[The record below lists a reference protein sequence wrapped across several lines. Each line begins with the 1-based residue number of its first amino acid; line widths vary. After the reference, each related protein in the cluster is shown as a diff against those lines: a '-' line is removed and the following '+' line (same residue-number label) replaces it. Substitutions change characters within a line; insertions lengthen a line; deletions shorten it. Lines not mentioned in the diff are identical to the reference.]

1 MILKKAEISSS
12 QEIGGFTNMNEQ
24 QNNGLSVSFRIDDDI
39 IEHNN
44 RSFIAKNVVRE
55 RIPDNITYKKQNI
68 REFYSELFGEALAEY
83 NSRMKRRDRI
93 ISDYYEHIRKG
104 KQEKT
109 FEEII
114 VQFGDINDCSVG
126 SENGELAKQML
137 DEYMRGFEARNPNL
151 KVFNAVMHLDE
162 ATPHLHIDFV
172 PITHTGSRGLSTR
185 VSMSSALRE
194 MGFAPENKFL
204 TEWVAWSDSERA
216 VMEKILREYGLYRDD
231 KNVHREHWSVDEYKR
246 KKQAAQE
253 IRSMNDHINALK
265 KKSDDSYTSAEIAA
279 IKNQNDYMRSEIT
292 KRDEKIA
299 ALSRQVNAA
308 FVPYEIYSDDKL
320 QYVADGL
327 TRAKIPFIE
336 ESRMLYIPDYAVKT
350 ANVIAAHYQSASM
363 GTIRDII
370 ALDIDR
376 LVYSSTS
383 VENLLSKLKE
393 HGYETKHGKY
403 IAVKALFAERYVRL
417 KSLGDEYLPKMLE
430 RRISLNGTYARKVRE
445 RMSRSSEM
453 EKKICSVILD
463 TTVAVQQF
471 RIVPKKTKPQKIYTF
486 SNDESLN
493 LLVEQLATIAEFGI
507 VSRDGIYAKAEEL
520 KNSVDEKTK
529 ELKALSNEA
538 PTLKSEI
545 AQIRFYF
552 ENVQNRRRL
561 DSMGQ
566 VRLAAAKE
574 VVDKHGIRSESEI
587 AELEERLKLLPIYIR
602 TVQDK
607 LAEEQAWLK
616 RIDRLADVYECVI
629 EGNYIDNLVKEQKE
643 TELKNPEKNKYGG
656 IRLTV
661 LFIGFSKTQARRRLY
676 HLSNYENT

>member
-1 MILKKAEISSS
+1 MKMILKKAEISSS

-24 QNNGLSVSFRIDDDI
+24 HNNGLSVSFRIDNGI

-68 REFYSELFGEALAEY
+68 REFYSELFEEALAEY

-93 ISDYYEHIRKG
+93 IPDYYEHIRKG

-109 FEEII
+109 FEEIV
-114 VQFGDINDCSVG
+114 VQFGDINDCAVG

-185 VSMSSALRE
+185 VSMSGALRE

-216 VMEKILREYGLYRDD
+216 VMEKILREHGMYRDD

-265 KKSDDSYTSAEIAA
+265 KKSDDSYTSEEIAA
-279 IKNQNDYMRSEIT
+279 IKNQNDYMRGEII
-292 KRDEKIA
+292 KRDEQIA
-299 ALSRQVNAA
+299 ALSKQVNSP
-308 FVPYEIYSDDKL
+308 FVPYEIYSEEKM
-320 QYVADGL
+320 QYVVDGL

-336 ESRMLYIPDYAVKT
+336 ESRLLYIPEYAIKT
-350 ANVIAAHYQSASM
+350 ANVISSHYQPANG
-363 GTIRDII
+363 GTIREQI

-376 LVYSSTS
+376 LIYTSSS
-383 VENLLSKLKE
+383 VENLLNKLKE
-393 HGYETKHGKY
+393 RGYEIKQGKY
-403 IAVKALFAERYVRL
+403 LAVKAPFAERYVRL

-430 RRISLNGTYARKVRE
+430 KRISSNGTYVRKVRE
-445 RMSRSSEM
+445 RMSRSNEV
-453 EKKICSVILD
+453 EKKICAMVLETSVAI
-463 TTVAVQQF
+463 QQF
-471 RIVPKKTKPQKIYTF
+471 RIIPKKTKPQKTYTL
-486 SNDESLN
+486 SNDDNLN
-493 LLVEQLATIAEFGI
+493 LLVEQLSTIGEFGI
-507 VSRDGIYAKAEEL
+507 TSRDGIYEKAAEL
-520 KNSVDEKTK
+520 KKSIDDKTEEIK
-529 ELKALSNEA
+529 ILSEEA
-538 PTLKSEI
+538 PTLKNDI

-552 ENVQNRRRL
+552 QNVQNRRRL
-561 DSMGQ
+561 DAMGQ
-566 VRLAAAKE
+566 VKLAAAKE
-574 VVDKHGIRSESEI
+574 AAEKHGVRSEEDI
-587 AELEERLKLLPIYIR
+587 AALEERLQYLPSQISLMKSR
-602 TVQDK
+602 LSD
-607 LAEEQAWLK
+607 EQSRLK
-616 RIDRLADVYECVI
+616 RIDQLANVYEMVV
-629 EGNYIDNLVKEQKE
+629 EGNYIDNLVKANTE
-643 TELKNPEKNKYGG
+643 TEREAKEKN
-656 IRLTV
+656 V
-661 LFIGFSKTQARRRLY
+661 
-676 HLSNYENT
+676 NYTIK

>member
-1 MILKKAEISSS
+1 MILKKSEISSS
-12 QEIGGFTNMNEQ
+12 QKNGGFTNMNEQ
-24 QNNGLSVSFRIDDDI
+24 QNNGLSVSFRIDDGI

-93 ISDYYEHIRKG
+93 IADYYEHIRKG

-109 FEEII
+109 FEEIV

-137 DEYMRGFEARNPNL
+137 DQYMRGFETRNPNL

-185 VSMSSALRE
+185 VSMSGALRE

-216 VMEKILREYGLYRDD
+216 VMEKILREHGLYRDD

-265 KKSDDSYTSAEIAA
+265 KKSDDSYTSEEIAA

-299 ALSRQVNAA
+299 ALSRQVNTA

-336 ESRMLYIPDYAVKT
+336 ESHMLYIPDYAIKT
-350 ANVIAAHYQSASM
+350 ANVIATHYQSASM
-363 GTIRDII
+363 GTIRNRI
-370 ALDIDR
+370 ALDIDQ
-376 LVYSSTS
+376 LIYSSTS
-383 VENLLSKLKE
+383 VENLLSKLIE
-393 HGYETKHGKY
+393 HGYEIKHGKY
-403 IAVKALFAERYVRL
+403 IAVKAPFAERYVRL

-430 RRISLNGTYARKVRE
+430 QRISLNGTYARKVRE

-471 RIVPKKTKPQKIYTF
+471 RIIPKKTKPQKIYTF

-493 LLVEQLATIAEFGI
+493 LLVEQLSTIGEFGI

-520 KNSVDEKTK
+520 KNSVDEKTE

-587 AELEERLKLLPIYIR
+587 AELEERLKLLPTYIR
-602 TVQDK
+602 TVQNK
-607 LAEEQAWLK
+607 LAEEQARLK
-616 RIDRLADVYECVI
+616 RINRLADVYECVI
-629 EGNYIDNLVKEQKE
+629 EGNYIDKMIIKQKHW
-643 TELKNPEKNKYGG
+643 KNN
-656 IRLTV
+656 IIT
-661 LFIGFSKTQARRRLY
+661 
-676 HLSNYENT
+676 

>member
-1 MILKKAEISSS
+1 
-12 QEIGGFTNMNEQ
+12 MNEQ
-24 QNNGLSVSFRIDDDI
+24 QNNGLSVSFRIDDGI

-93 ISDYYEHIRKG
+93 IPDYYEHIRKG
-104 KQEKT
+104 KQGKT
-109 FEEII
+109 FEEIV
-114 VQFGDINDCSVG
+114 VQFGDINDCSVE

-151 KVFNAVMHLDE
+151 RVFNAVMHLDE

-185 VSMSSALRE
+185 VSMSGALRE

-216 VMEKILREYGLYRDD
+216 VMEKILREHGLYRDD

-265 KKSDDSYTSAEIAA
+265 KKSDDSYTSEEISA

-336 ESRMLYIPDYAVKT
+336 ESHMLYVPDYAVKT
-350 ANVIAAHYQSASM
+350 ANVIAAHYQSANM
-363 GTIRDII
+363 GTIRDRI
-370 ALDIDR
+370 AIDIDR
-376 LVYSSTS
+376 LIYSSTS
-383 VENLLSKLKE
+383 MENLLSKLKE
-393 HGYETKHGKY
+393 HGYEIKHGKY
-403 IAVKALFAERYVRL
+403 IAVKAPFAERYVRL

-430 RRISLNGTYARKVRE
+430 RRISLNGTYVRKVRE
-445 RMSRSSEM
+445 RMSHSSEM

-471 RIVPKKTKPQKIYTF
+471 RIIPKKTKPQKIYTF

-493 LLVEQLATIAEFGI
+493 LLVEQLSTIGEFGI
-507 VSRDGIYAKAEEL
+507 TSRDGIYAKAEEL
-520 KNSVDEKTK
+520 KNSVDEKTE

-574 VVDKHGIRSESEI
+574 VVDKHGIRSVSEI

-602 TVQDK
+602 TVQNK
-607 LAEEQAWLK
+607 LAEEQARLK
-616 RIDRLADVYECVI
+616 RVNRLADVYECVI
-629 EGNYIDNLVKEQKE
+629 EGNYIDKLVKEQKE
-643 TELKNPEKNKYGG
+643 AELKNPRKK
-656 IRLTV
+656 
-661 LFIGFSKTQARRRLY
+661 
-676 HLSNYENT
+676 

>member
-12 QEIGGFTNMNEQ
+12 QEIGGFTNMNENQ
-24 QNNGLSVSFRIDDDI
+24 HTGLSVSFRIDDGI

-93 ISDYYEHIRKG
+93 IADYYEHIRKG

-109 FEEII
+109 FEEIV

-137 DEYMRGFEARNPNL
+137 DQYMRGFETRNPNL

-185 VSMSSALRE
+185 VSMSGALRE

-216 VMEKILREYGLYRDD
+216 VMEKILREHGLYRDD

-265 KKSDDSYTSAEIAA
+265 KKSADSYTSDEIAA

-403 IAVKALFAERYVRL
+403 IAVKAPFAERYVRL

-493 LLVEQLATIAEFGI
+493 LLVEQLSTIGEFGI
-507 VSRDGIYAKAEEL
+507 TSRDEIYAKAEGL
-520 KNSVDEKTK
+520 KNRVDEKTE

-566 VRLAAAKE
+566 VKLAAAKE
-574 VVDKHGIRSESEI
+574 VVDKHSIRSENDVT
-587 AELEERLKLLPIYIR
+587 ELEERLKLLPTYIR
-602 TVQDK
+602 TVQNK
-607 LAEEQAWLK
+607 LIEEQARLK
-616 RIDRLADVYECVI
+616 RVNRLANVYESVI
-629 EGNYIDNLVKEQKE
+629 EG
-643 TELKNPEKNKYGG
+643 ELY
-656 IRLTV
+656 
-661 LFIGFSKTQARRRLY
+661 
-676 HLSNYENT
+676 

>member
-1 MILKKAEISSS
+1 MAE
-12 QEIGGFTNMNEQ
+12 QTR
-24 QNNGLSVSFRIDDDI
+24 NGLSVSFRLDDGI
-39 IEHNN
+39 VEHNN
-44 RSFIAKNVVRE
+44 REFIAKNVVRE
-55 RIPDNITYKKQNI
+55 RIPDNITYKRENI
-68 REFYSELFGEALAEY
+68 REFYNQLFGQALAEY
-83 NSRMKRRDRI
+83 NARKAHPYQRI
-93 ISDYYEHIRKG
+93 PDYYEHIRKG

-109 FEEII
+109 YEEIV
-114 VQFGDINDCSVG
+114 VQFGDMQDCG
-126 SENGELAKQML
+126 LNSENWETAKAML
-137 DEYMRGFEARNPNL
+137 DEYMREFERRNPYL

-162 ATPHLHIDFV
+162 ATPHLHINFV
-172 PITHTGSRGLSTR
+172 PIVHSPNRGLSVR
-185 VSMSSALRE
+185 VSMKGALRE
-194 MGFAPENKFL
+194 QGFSSANRMEN
-204 TEWVAWSDSERA
+204 EWVAWQEA
-216 VMEKILREYGLYRDD
+216 EREYMEEILHKYGLHRDD

-265 KKSDDSYTSAEIAA
+265 KKSDDSYTSEEIAA

-336 ESRMLYIPDYAVKT
+336 ESRMLYVPDYAVKT
-350 ANVIAAHYQSASM
+350 ANVIAAHYQSANI
-363 GTIRDII
+363 GTIRDRIV
-370 ALDIDR
+370 LDIDR
-376 LVYSSTS
+376 LIYSSTS

-393 HGYETKHGKY
+393 HGYEIKHGKY
-403 IAVKALFAERYVRL
+403 IAVKAPFAERYVRL

-463 TTVAVQQF
+463 TTVAIQQF
-471 RIVPKKTKPQKIYTF
+471 RIIPKKTKPQKIYTF

-493 LLVEQLATIAEFGI
+493 LLVEQLSTIGEFGI
-507 VSRDGIYAKAEEL
+507 TSGSGIYAKAEKL
-520 KNSVDEKTK
+520 KNSIDEKSE
-529 ELKALSNEA
+529 ELKILSDEV

-545 AQIRFYF
+545 AQIRFFF

-566 VRLAAAKE
+566 VKLAAAKE
-574 VVDKHGIRSESEI
+574 AVDKHGIRSENDVT
-587 AELEERLKLLPIYIR
+587 ELEERLKLLPSYIR
-602 TVQDK
+602 TVQNK
-607 LAEEQAWLK
+607 LAEEQAGLK
-616 RIDRLADVYECVI
+616 RINRLADVYESVI
-629 EGNYIDNLVKEQKE
+629 EGNYIDNLIREKKEQEHRK
-643 TELKNPEKNKYGG
+643 K
-656 IRLTV
+656 
-661 LFIGFSKTQARRRLY
+661 S
-676 HLSNYENT
+676 

>member
-12 QEIGGFTNMNEQ
+12 QEIGGFTNMNENQ
-24 QNNGLSVSFRIDDDI
+24 HTGLSVSFRIDDGI

-93 ISDYYEHIRKG
+93 IADYYEHIRKG

-109 FEEII
+109 FEEIV

-137 DEYMRGFEARNPNL
+137 DQYMRGFETRNPNL

-185 VSMSSALRE
+185 VSMSGALRE

-216 VMEKILREYGLYRDD
+216 VMEKILREHGLYRDD

-253 IRSMNDHINALK
+253 IRPMNDHINALK
-265 KKSDDSYTSAEIAA
+265 KKSADSYTSEEIAA

-363 GTIRDII
+363 GTIRDRIV
-370 ALDIDR
+370 LDIDR
-376 LVYSSTS
+376 LIYSSTS
-383 VENLLSKLKE
+383 VENLLNKLKE
-393 HGYETKHGKY
+393 RGYEIKHGKY
-403 IAVKALFAERYVRL
+403 IAVKAPFAERFVRL

-471 RIVPKKTKPQKIYTF
+471 RIIPKKTKPQKIYTF

-493 LLVEQLATIAEFGI
+493 LLVEQLSTIGEFGI
-507 VSRDGIYAKAEEL
+507 TSRDGIYAKAEEL
-520 KNSVDEKTK
+520 KNSVDEKTE

-574 VVDKHGIRSESEI
+574 VVDKHGIRSVSEI
-587 AELEERLKLLPIYIR
+587 AELEERLKLLPTYIR
-602 TVQDK
+602 TVQNK
-607 LAEEQAWLK
+607 LIEEQARLK
-616 RIDRLADVYECVI
+616 RVNRLANVYESVI
-629 EGNYIDNLVKEQKE
+629 EG
-643 TELKNPEKNKYGG
+643 ELY
-656 IRLTV
+656 
-661 LFIGFSKTQARRRLY
+661 
-676 HLSNYENT
+676 

>member
-1 MILKKAEISSS
+1 MILKKAGISSS

-55 RIPDNITYKKQNI
+55 RIPDNTTYKKQNI

-93 ISDYYEHIRKG
+93 IPDYYEHIRKG

-109 FEEII
+109 FEEIV

-137 DEYMRGFEARNPNL
+137 DEYMRGFEVRNPNL

-185 VSMSSALRE
+185 VSMSGALRE

-265 KKSDDSYTSAEIAA
+265 KKSDDFYTSEEIAA

-336 ESRMLYIPDYAVKT
+336 EKRMLYVPDYAVKT
-350 ANVIAAHYQSASM
+350 VNVIAAHYQSANM
-363 GTIRDII
+363 GTIRDRIT
-370 ALDIDR
+370 LDIDR
-376 LVYSSTS
+376 LIYSSTS
-383 VENLLSKLKE
+383 VENLLSKLIE
-393 HGYETKHGKY
+393 HGYEIKHGKY
-403 IAVKALFAERYVRL
+403 IAVKAPFAERYVRL
-417 KSLGDEYLPKMLE
+417 NSLGDEYLPKMLE
-430 RRISLNGTYARKVRE
+430 RRISLNGTYVRKVRE

-463 TTVAVQQF
+463 TTVAIQQF
-471 RIVPKKTKPQKIYTF
+471 RIIPKKTKPQKIYTF

-493 LLVEQLATIAEFGI
+493 LLVEQLSTIGEFGI
-507 VSRDGIYAKAEEL
+507 TSSSGIYAKAEEL
-520 KNSVDEKTK
+520 KNSVDEKTE

-545 AQIRFYF
+545 AQIQFYF
-552 ENVQNRRRL
+552 ENVQNSRRL

-566 VRLAAAKE
+566 IKLAVAKE

-587 AELEERLKLLPIYIR
+587 AELEERLKLLPTYIR
-602 TVQDK
+602 TAQNK
-607 LAEEQAWLK
+607 LSEEQARLK
-616 RIDRLADVYECVI
+616 RVNRLADVYESVI
-629 EGNYIDNLVKEQKE
+629 EGNYIDNLIRENIERQF
-643 TELKNPEKNKYGG
+643 NNK
-656 IRLTV
+656 LC
-661 LFIGFSKTQARRRLY
+661 KC
-676 HLSNYENT
+676 N

>member
-1 MILKKAEISSS
+1 
-12 QEIGGFTNMNEQ
+12 MNEQ
-24 QNNGLSVSFRIDDDI
+24 QNNGLSVSFRIDDGI

-55 RIPDNITYKKQNI
+55 RIPDNITYQKKNI

-93 ISDYYEHIRKG
+93 IPDYYEHIRKG

-137 DEYMRGFEARNPNL
+137 DQYMRGFEARNPNL

-185 VSMSSALRE
+185 VSMSGALRE

-265 KKSDDSYTSAEIAA
+265 KKSDDSYTSEEIAA
-279 IKNQNDYMRSEIT
+279 IKNQNDYMRGEII
-292 KRDEKIA
+292 KRDEQIA
-299 ALSRQVNAA
+299 ALSKQVNSP
-308 FVPYEIYSDDKL
+308 FVPYEIYSEEKM
-320 QYVADGL
+320 QYVVDGL

-336 ESRMLYIPDYAVKT
+336 ESRLLYIPEYAIKT
-350 ANVIAAHYQSASM
+350 ANVISSHYQPANG
-363 GTIRDII
+363 GTIREQI

-376 LVYSSTS
+376 LIYTSSS
-383 VENLLSKLKE
+383 VENLLNKLKE
-393 HGYETKHGKY
+393 RGYEIKQGKY
-403 IAVKALFAERYVRL
+403 LAVKAPFAERYVRL

-430 RRISLNGTYARKVRE
+430 KRISSNGTYVRKVRE
-445 RMSRSSEM
+445 RMSRSNEV
-453 EKKICSVILD
+453 EKKICAMVLETSVAI
-463 TTVAVQQF
+463 QQF
-471 RIVPKKTKPQKIYTF
+471 RIIPKKTKPQKTYTL
-486 SNDESLN
+486 SNDDNLN
-493 LLVEQLATIAEFGI
+493 LLVEQLSTIGEFGI
-507 VSRDGIYAKAEEL
+507 TSRDGIYEKAAEL
-520 KNSVDEKTK
+520 KKSIDDKTEEIK
-529 ELKALSNEA
+529 ILSEEA
-538 PTLKSEI
+538 PTLKNDI

-552 ENVQNRRRL
+552 QNVQNRRRL
-561 DSMGQ
+561 DAMGQ
-566 VRLAAAKE
+566 VKLAAAKE
-574 VVDKHGIRSESEI
+574 AAEKHGVRSEEDI
-587 AELEERLKLLPIYIR
+587 AALEERLQYLPSQISLMKSR
-602 TVQDK
+602 LSD
-607 LAEEQAWLK
+607 EQSRLK
-616 RIDRLADVYECVI
+616 RIDQLANVYEMVV
-629 EGNYIDNLVKEQKE
+629 EGNYIDNLVKANTE
-643 TELKNPEKNKYGG
+643 TEREAKEKN
-656 IRLTV
+656 V
-661 LFIGFSKTQARRRLY
+661 
-676 HLSNYENT
+676 NYTIK

>member
-1 MILKKAEISSS
+1 MILKKSEISSS
-12 QEIGGFTNMNEQ
+12 QKNGGFTNMNEQ
-24 QNNGLSVSFRIDDDI
+24 QNNGLSVSFRIDDGI

-93 ISDYYEHIRKG
+93 IADYYEHIRKG

-109 FEEII
+109 FEEIV

-137 DEYMRGFEARNPNL
+137 DEYMRGFETRNPNL

-185 VSMSSALRE
+185 VSMSGALRE

-216 VMEKILREYGLYRDD
+216 VMEKILREHGLYRDD

-253 IRSMNDHINALK
+253 IRPMNDHINALK
-265 KKSDDSYTSAEIAA
+265 KKSADSYTSEEIAA

-363 GTIRDII
+363 GTIRDRIV
-370 ALDIDR
+370 LDIDR
-376 LVYSSTS
+376 LIYSSTS
-383 VENLLSKLKE
+383 VENLLNKLKE
-393 HGYETKHGKY
+393 RGYEIKHGKY
-403 IAVKALFAERYVRL
+403 IAVKAPFAERFVRL

-471 RIVPKKTKPQKIYTF
+471 RIIPKKTKPQKIYTF

-493 LLVEQLATIAEFGI
+493 LLVEQLSTIGEFGI
-507 VSRDGIYAKAEEL
+507 TSRDGIYAKAEEL
-520 KNSVDEKTK
+520 KNSVDEKTE

-607 LAEEQAWLK
+607 LAEEQARLK
-616 RIDRLADVYECVI
+616 RVNRLADVYECVI

-643 TELKNPEKNKYGG
+643 TELKNPRKK
-656 IRLTV
+656 
-661 LFIGFSKTQARRRLY
+661 
-676 HLSNYENT
+676 

>member
-1 MILKKAEISSS
+1 MMMILKKAEISSS

-24 QNNGLSVSFRIDDDI
+24 QNNGLSVSFRIDDGI

-93 ISDYYEHIRKG
+93 IPDYYEHIRKG

-109 FEEII
+109 FEEIV
-114 VQFGDINDCSVG
+114 VQFGDINDCAVG

-137 DEYMRGFEARNPNL
+137 DQYMRGFEARNPNL

-172 PITHTGSRGLSTR
+172 PITHTGSRGLSIR
-185 VSMSSALRE
+185 VSMSGALRE
-194 MGFAPENKFL
+194 MGFVPENKFL

-216 VMEKILREYGLYRDD
+216 VMEEILCEHGLYRDD

-265 KKSDDSYTSAEIAA
+265 KKSDDSYTSEEIAA

-327 TRAKIPFIE
+327 TRAKIPFID
-336 ESRMLYIPDYAVKT
+336 ESRMLYVPDYAVKT
-350 ANVIAAHYQSASM
+350 ANVIAAHYQSANM
-363 GTIRDII
+363 GTIRDRIT
-370 ALDIDR
+370 LDIDR
-376 LVYSSTS
+376 LIYSSTS
-383 VENLLSKLKE
+383 VENLLNRLKE
-393 HGYETKHGKY
+393 HGYEIKHGKY
-403 IAVKALFAERYVRL
+403 IAVKAPFAERYVRL
-417 KSLGDEYLPKMLE
+417 NSLGDEYLPKMLE
-430 RRISLNGTYARKVRE
+430 RRISLNGTYVRKVRE
-445 RMSRSSEM
+445 RMSRSSEV

-463 TTVAVQQF
+463 TTVAIQQF
-471 RIVPKKTKPQKIYTF
+471 RIIPKKTKPQKIYTF

-493 LLVEQLATIAEFGI
+493 LLVEQLSTIGEFGI
-507 VSRDGIYAKAEEL
+507 TSRDEIYAKAEEL
-520 KNSVDEKTK
+520 KNSVDEKTE

-574 VVDKHGIRSESEI
+574 VVDKHGIRSVSEI
-587 AELEERLKLLPIYIR
+587 GELEERLKLLPTYIR

-607 LAEEQAWLK
+607 LAEEQARLK
-616 RIDRLADVYECVI
+616 RVNRLADVYECVI
-629 EGNYIDNLVKEQKE
+629 EGNYIDSLVKEQKE
-643 TELKNPEKNKYGG
+643 TELKNLRKK
-656 IRLTV
+656 
-661 LFIGFSKTQARRRLY
+661 
-676 HLSNYENT
+676 

>member
-1 MILKKAEISSS
+1 MAE
-12 QEIGGFTNMNEQ
+12 QTR
-24 QNNGLSVSFRIDDDI
+24 NGLSVSFRLDDGI
-39 IEHNN
+39 VEHNN
-44 RSFIAKNVVRE
+44 REFIAKNVVRE
-55 RIPDNITYKKQNI
+55 RIPDNITYKRENI
-68 REFYSELFGEALAEY
+68 REFYNQLFGQALAEY
-83 NSRMKRRDRI
+83 NARKAHPYQRI
-93 ISDYYEHIRKG
+93 PDYYEHIRKG

-109 FEEII
+109 YEEIV
-114 VQFGDINDCSVG
+114 VQFGDMQDCG
-126 SENGELAKQML
+126 LNSENWETAKAML
-137 DEYMRGFEARNPNL
+137 DEYMREFERRNPYL

-162 ATPHLHIDFV
+162 ATPHLHINFV
-172 PITHTGSRGLSTR
+172 PIVHSPNRGLSVR
-185 VSMSSALRE
+185 VSMKGALRE
-194 MGFAPENKFL
+194 QGFSSANRMEN
-204 TEWVAWSDSERA
+204 EWVAWQEA
-216 VMEKILREYGLYRDD
+216 EREYMEEILHKYGLHRDD

-265 KKSDDSYTSAEIAA
+265 KKSDDSYTSEEIAA

-292 KRDEKIA
+292 KRDEKIT

-336 ESRMLYIPDYAVKT
+336 ESRMLYVPDYAVKT
-350 ANVIAAHYQSASM
+350 ANVIAAHYQSANM
-363 GTIRDII
+363 GTIRDRI
-370 ALDIDR
+370 AIDIDR
-376 LVYSSTS
+376 LIYSSTS

-393 HGYETKHGKY
+393 HGYEIKHGKY
-403 IAVKALFAERYVRL
+403 IAVKAPFAERYVRL

-430 RRISLNGTYARKVRE
+430 RRISLNGTYVRKVRE
-445 RMSRSSEM
+445 RMSHSSEM

-471 RIVPKKTKPQKIYTF
+471 RIIPKKTKPQKIYTF

-493 LLVEQLATIAEFGI
+493 LLVEQLSTIGEFGI
-507 VSRDGIYAKAEEL
+507 TSRDGIYAKAEEL
-520 KNSVDEKTK
+520 KNSVDEKTE

-574 VVDKHGIRSESEI
+574 AVDKHGIRSENDVT
-587 AELEERLKLLPIYIR
+587 ELEERLKLLPSYIR
-602 TVQDK
+602 TVQNK
-607 LAEEQAWLK
+607 LAEEQAGLK
-616 RIDRLADVYECVI
+616 RINRLADVYESVI
-629 EGNYIDNLVKEQKE
+629 EGNYIDNLIREKKEQEHRK
-643 TELKNPEKNKYGG
+643 K
-656 IRLTV
+656 
-661 LFIGFSKTQARRRLY
+661 S
-676 HLSNYENT
+676 

>member
-1 MILKKAEISSS
+1 MKMILKKAEISSS

-24 QNNGLSVSFRIDDDI
+24 QNNGLSVSFRIDDGI

-55 RIPDNITYKKQNI
+55 RIPDNITYQKKNI

-93 ISDYYEHIRKG
+93 IPDYYEHIRKG

-137 DEYMRGFEARNPNL
+137 DQYMRGFEARNPNL

-185 VSMSSALRE
+185 VSMSGALRE

-265 KKSDDSYTSAEIAA
+265 KKSDDSYTSEEIAA
-279 IKNQNDYMRSEIT
+279 IKNQNDYMRGEII
-292 KRDEKIA
+292 KRDEQIA
-299 ALSRQVNAA
+299 ALSKQVNSP
-308 FVPYEIYSDDKL
+308 FVPYEIYSEEKM
-320 QYVADGL
+320 QYVVDGL

-336 ESRMLYIPDYAVKT
+336 ESRLLYIPEYAIKT
-350 ANVIAAHYQSASM
+350 ANVISSHYQPANG
-363 GTIRDII
+363 GTIREQI

-376 LVYSSTS
+376 LIYTSSS
-383 VENLLSKLKE
+383 VENLLNKLKE
-393 HGYETKHGKY
+393 RGYEIKQGKY
-403 IAVKALFAERYVRL
+403 LAVKAPFAERYVRL

-430 RRISLNGTYARKVRE
+430 KRISSNGTYVRKVRE
-445 RMSRSSEM
+445 RMSRSNEV
-453 EKKICSVILD
+453 EKKICAMVLETSVAI
-463 TTVAVQQF
+463 QQF
-471 RIVPKKTKPQKIYTF
+471 RIIPKKTKPQKTYTL
-486 SNDESLN
+486 SNDDNLN
-493 LLVEQLATIAEFGI
+493 LLVEQLSTIGEFGI
-507 VSRDGIYAKAEEL
+507 TSRDGIYEKAAEL
-520 KNSVDEKTK
+520 KKSIDDKTEEIK
-529 ELKALSNEA
+529 ILSEEA
-538 PTLKSEI
+538 PTLKNDI

-552 ENVQNRRRL
+552 QNVQNRRRL
-561 DSMGQ
+561 DAMGQ
-566 VRLAAAKE
+566 VKLAAAKE
-574 VVDKHGIRSESEI
+574 AAEKHGVRSEEDI
-587 AELEERLKLLPIYIR
+587 AALEERLQYLPSQISLMKSR
-602 TVQDK
+602 LSD
-607 LAEEQAWLK
+607 EQSRLK
-616 RIDRLADVYECVI
+616 RIDQLANVYEMVV
-629 EGNYIDNLVKEQKE
+629 EGNYIDNLVKANTE
-643 TELKNPEKNKYGG
+643 TEREAKEKN
-656 IRLTV
+656 V
-661 LFIGFSKTQARRRLY
+661 
-676 HLSNYENT
+676 NYTIK

>member
-1 MILKKAEISSS
+1 
-12 QEIGGFTNMNEQ
+12 MNENQ
-24 QNNGLSVSFRIDDDI
+24 HTGLSVSFRIDDGI

-93 ISDYYEHIRKG
+93 IPDYYEHIRKG

-109 FEEII
+109 FEEIV

-126 SENGELAKQML
+126 SKQML
-137 DEYMRGFEARNPNL
+137 DQYMRGFETRNPNL

-185 VSMSSALRE
+185 VSMSGALRE

-216 VMEKILREYGLYRDD
+216 VMEKILREHGLY
-231 KNVHREHWSVDEYKR
+231 
-246 KKQAAQE
+246 
-253 IRSMNDHINALK
+253 
-265 KKSDDSYTSAEIAA
+265 
-279 IKNQNDYMRSEIT
+279 
-292 KRDEKIA
+292 
-299 ALSRQVNAA
+299 
-308 FVPYEIYSDDKL
+308 
-320 QYVADGL
+320 
-327 TRAKIPFIE
+327 
-336 ESRMLYIPDYAVKT
+336 
-350 ANVIAAHYQSASM
+350 
-363 GTIRDII
+363 RDII

-393 HGYETKHGKY
+393 HGYEIKHGKY
-403 IAVKALFAERYVRL
+403 IAVKAPFAERYVRL

-463 TTVAVQQF
+463 TTVAIQQF
-471 RIVPKKTKPQKIYTF
+471 RIIPKKTKPQKIYTF

-493 LLVEQLATIAEFGI
+493 MLVELLSTIGEFGI
-507 VSRDGIYAKAEEL
+507 TSGSGIYAKAEKL
-520 KNSVDEKTK
+520 KNSIDEKSE
-529 ELKALSNEA
+529 ELKILSDEV

-545 AQIRFYF
+545 AQIRFFF

-566 VRLAAAKE
+566 VKLAAAKE
-574 VVDKHGIRSESEI
+574 AVDKHGIRSENDVT
-587 AELEERLKLLPIYIR
+587 ELEERLKLLPSYIR
-602 TVQDK
+602 TVQNK
-607 LAEEQAWLK
+607 LAEKQAGLK
-616 RIDRLADVYECVI
+616 RINRLADVYESVI
-629 EGNYIDNLVKEQKE
+629 EGNYIDNLIREKKEQEHRK
-643 TELKNPEKNKYGG
+643 K
-656 IRLTV
+656 
-661 LFIGFSKTQARRRLY
+661 S
-676 HLSNYENT
+676 

>member
-1 MILKKAEISSS
+1 MILKKSEISSS
-12 QEIGGFTNMNEQ
+12 QKNGGFTNMNEQ
-24 QNNGLSVSFRIDDDI
+24 QNNGLSVSFRIDDGI

-93 ISDYYEHIRKG
+93 IPDYYEHIRKG

-109 FEEII
+109 FEEIV
-114 VQFGDINDCSVG
+114 VQFGDINDCAVG

-137 DEYMRGFEARNPNL
+137 DEYMRGFETRNPNL

-185 VSMSSALRE
+185 VSMSGALRE

-216 VMEKILREYGLYRDD
+216 VMEKILREHGLYRDD

-292 KRDEKIA
+292 KRDEKLA

-336 ESRMLYIPDYAVKT
+336 ESHMLYIPDYAVKT
-350 ANVIAAHYQSASM
+350 ANVIAARYQSANM
-363 GTIRDII
+363 GTIRDRIV
-370 ALDIDR
+370 LDIDR

-383 VENLLSKLKE
+383 VENLLNRLNE
-393 HGYETKHGKY
+393 HGYEIKHGKY
-403 IAVKALFAERYVRL
+403 IAVKAPFAERYVRL
-417 KSLGDEYLPKMLE
+417 NSLGDGYLPKMLE
-430 RRISLNGTYARKVRE
+430 RRISLNGTYVRKVRE

-471 RIVPKKTKPQKIYTF
+471 RIIPKKTKPQKIYTF

-493 LLVEQLATIAEFGI
+493 LLVEQLSTIGEFGI
-507 VSRDGIYAKAEEL
+507 TSRDGIYAKAEEL
-520 KNSVDEKTK
+520 KNSVDEKTE

-538 PTLKSEI
+538 PTLKFEI
-545 AQIRFYF
+545 AQIKFYF

-574 VVDKHGIRSESEI
+574 VVDKHGIRSVSEI
-587 AELEERLKLLPIYIR
+587 AELEERLKLLPTYIR
-602 TVQDK
+602 TVQNK
-607 LAEEQAWLK
+607 LIEEQARLK
-616 RIDRLADVYECVI
+616 RVNRLANVYESVI
-629 EGNYIDNLVKEQKE
+629 EG
-643 TELKNPEKNKYGG
+643 ELY
-656 IRLTV
+656 
-661 LFIGFSKTQARRRLY
+661 
-676 HLSNYENT
+676 

>member
-1 MILKKAEISSS
+1 M
-12 QEIGGFTNMNEQ
+12 
-24 QNNGLSVSFRIDDDI
+24 
-39 IEHNN
+39 
-44 RSFIAKNVVRE
+44 
-55 RIPDNITYKKQNI
+55 
-68 REFYSELFGEALAEY
+68 
-83 NSRMKRRDRI
+83 
-93 ISDYYEHIRKG
+93 
-104 KQEKT
+104 
-109 FEEII
+109 
-114 VQFGDINDCSVG
+114 QFGDMQDCG
-126 SENGELAKQML
+126 LNSENWETAKAML
-137 DEYMRGFEARNPNL
+137 DEYMREFERRNPYL

-162 ATPHLHIDFV
+162 ATPHLHINFV
-172 PITHTGSRGLSTR
+172 PIVHSPNRGLSVR
-185 VSMSSALRE
+185 VSMKGALRE
-194 MGFAPENKFL
+194 QGFSSANRMEN
-204 TEWVAWSDSERA
+204 EWVAWQEA
-216 VMEKILREYGLYRDD
+216 EREYMEEILHKYGLHRDD

-265 KKSDDSYTSAEIAA
+265 KKSDDFYTSEEIAA

-299 ALSRQVNAA
+299 ALGRQVNAA

-336 ESRMLYIPDYAVKT
+336 ENRMLYIPDYAVKT
-350 ANVIAAHYQSASM
+350 ANVIASHYQSANV
-363 GTIRDII
+363 GTIRDRI

-376 LVYSSTS
+376 LIYSSTS
-383 VENLLSKLKE
+383 VENLLNKLKE
-393 HGYETKHGKY
+393 RGYEIKHGKY
-403 IAVKALFAERYVRL
+403 IAVKAPFAERYVRL

-463 TTVAVQQF
+463 TTVAIQQF
-471 RIVPKKTKPQKIYTF
+471 RIIPKKTKPQKIYTF

-493 LLVEQLATIAEFGI
+493 LLVEQLSTIGEFGI
-507 VSRDGIYAKAEEL
+507 TSSSGIYAKAEEL
-520 KNSVDEKTK
+520 KNSVDEKTE

-566 VRLAAAKE
+566 IKLAVAKE

-587 AELEERLKLLPIYIR
+587 AELEERLKLLPTYIR
-602 TVQDK
+602 TAHNK
-607 LAEEQAWLK
+607 FIEEQARLK
-616 RIDRLADVYECVI
+616 RIDRLADVYESVI
-629 EGNYIDNLVKEQKE
+629 EGNYIDNLIREQKE
-643 TELKNPEKNKYGG
+643 QECRQDEK
-656 IRLTV
+656 LTRKK
-661 LFIGFSKTQARRRLY
+661 S
-676 HLSNYENT
+676 

>member
-1 MILKKAEISSS
+1 MILKKAGISSS
-12 QEIGGFTNMNEQ
+12 QEIGGFTNMNENQ
-24 QNNGLSVSFRIDDDI
+24 HTGLSVSFRIDDGI

-68 REFYSELFGEALAEY
+68 RDFYSELFGEALAEY

-93 ISDYYEHIRKG
+93 IPDYYEHIRKG

-109 FEEII
+109 FEEIV
-114 VQFGDINDCSVG
+114 VQFGDINDCAVG

-137 DEYMRGFEARNPNL
+137 DEYMRGFETRNPNL

-185 VSMSSALRE
+185 VSMSGALRE

-265 KKSDDSYTSAEIAA
+265 KKSDDFYTSEEIAA

-336 ESRMLYIPDYAVKT
+336 EKRMLYVPDYAVKT
-350 ANVIAAHYQSASM
+350 VNVIAAHYQSANM
-363 GTIRDII
+363 GTIRDRIT
-370 ALDIDR
+370 LDIDR
-376 LVYSSTS
+376 LIYSSTS
-383 VENLLSKLKE
+383 VENLLSKLIE
-393 HGYETKHGKY
+393 HGYEIKHGKY
-403 IAVKALFAERYVRL
+403 IAVKAPFAERYVRL
-417 KSLGDEYLPKMLE
+417 NSLGDEYLPKMLE
-430 RRISLNGTYARKVRE
+430 RRISLNGTYVRKVRE

-463 TTVAVQQF
+463 TTVAIQQF
-471 RIVPKKTKPQKIYTF
+471 RIIPKKTKPQKIYTF

-493 LLVEQLATIAEFGI
+493 LLVEQLSTIGEFGI
-507 VSRDGIYAKAEEL
+507 TSSSGIYAKAEEL
-520 KNSVDEKTK
+520 KNSVDEKTE

-545 AQIRFYF
+545 AQIQFYF
-552 ENVQNRRRL
+552 ENVQNSRRL

-566 VRLAAAKE
+566 IKLAVAKE

-587 AELEERLKLLPIYIR
+587 AELEERLKLLPTYIR
-602 TVQDK
+602 TAQNK
-607 LAEEQAWLK
+607 LSEEQARLK
-616 RIDRLADVYECVI
+616 RVNRLADVYESVI
-629 EGNYIDNLVKEQKE
+629 EGNYIDNLIRENIERQF
-643 TELKNPEKNKYGG
+643 NNK
-656 IRLTV
+656 LC
-661 LFIGFSKTQARRRLY
+661 KC
-676 HLSNYENT
+676 N

>member
-1 MILKKAEISSS
+1 
-12 QEIGGFTNMNEQ
+12 MNENQ
-24 QNNGLSVSFRIDDDI
+24 HTGLSVSFRIDDGI

-55 RIPDNITYKKQNI
+55 RIPDNTTYKKQNI

-93 ISDYYEHIRKG
+93 IPDYYEHIRKG

-109 FEEII
+109 FEEIV

-137 DEYMRGFEARNPNL
+137 DEYMRGFEVRNPNL

-185 VSMSSALRE
+185 VSMSGALRE

-216 VMEKILREYGLYRDD
+216 VMEKILREHGLYRDD

-265 KKSDDSYTSAEIAA
+265 KKSADSYTSDEIAA

-403 IAVKALFAERYVRL
+403 IAVKAPFAERYVRL

-463 TTVAVQQF
+463 TTVAIQQF
-471 RIVPKKTKPQKIYTF
+471 RIIPKKTKPQKIYTF

-545 AQIRFYF
+545 AQIQFYF
-552 ENVQNRRRL
+552 ENVQNSRRL

-566 VRLAAAKE
+566 IKLAVAKE

-587 AELEERLKLLPIYIR
+587 AELEERLKLLPTYIR
-602 TVQDK
+602 TVQNK
-607 LAEEQAWLK
+607 LAEEQARLK
-616 RIDRLADVYECVI
+616 RVNRLADVYECVI
-629 EGNYIDNLVKEQKE
+629 EGNYIDSLVKEQKE
-643 TELKNPEKNKYGG
+643 NKIIAGLNFG
-656 IRLTV
+656 HN
-661 LFIGFSKTQARRRLY
+661 S
-676 HLSNYENT
+676 

>member
-1 MILKKAEISSS
+1 MKMILKKAEISSS
-12 QEIGGFTNMNEQ
+12 QEIGGFTNMIENQ
-24 QNNGLSVSFRIDDDI
+24 HTGLSVSFRIDDGI

-137 DEYMRGFEARNPNL
+137 DQYMRGFEARNPNL

-185 VSMSSALRE
+185 VSMSGALRE

-216 VMEKILREYGLYRDD
+216 VMEKILREHGMYRDD

-265 KKSDDSYTSAEIAA
+265 KKSDDSYTSEEIAA

-336 ESRMLYIPDYAVKT
+336 ESHMLYVPDYAVKT
-350 ANVIAAHYQSASM
+350 ANVIAAHYQSANM
-363 GTIRDII
+363 GTIRDRI
-370 ALDIDR
+370 AIDIDR
-376 LVYSSTS
+376 LIYSSTS

-393 HGYETKHGKY
+393 HGYEIKHGKY
-403 IAVKALFAERYVRL
+403 IAVKAPFAERYVRL

-463 TTVAVQQF
+463 TTVAIQQF
-471 RIVPKKTKPQKIYTF
+471 RIIPKKTKPQKIYTF
-486 SNDESLN
+486 SNDENLN
-493 LLVEQLATIAEFGI
+493 LLVEQLSTIGEFGI
-507 VSRDGIYAKAEEL
+507 ASRDGIYAKAEEL
-520 KNSVDEKTK
+520 KNSVDEKTE

-574 VVDKHGIRSESEI
+574 VVDKHGIRSVSEI
-587 AELEERLKLLPIYIR
+587 VELEERLKLLPIYIR
-602 TVQDK
+602 TVQNK
-607 LAEEQAWLK
+607 LAEEQARLK
-616 RIDRLADVYECVI
+616 RVNRLADVYECVI
-629 EGNYIDNLVKEQKE
+629 EGNYIDSLVKEQKE
-643 TELKNPEKNKYGG
+643 NKIIAGLNFG
-656 IRLTV
+656 HN
-661 LFIGFSKTQARRRLY
+661 S
-676 HLSNYENT
+676 

>member
-12 QEIGGFTNMNEQ
+12 QEIGGFTNMNENQ
-24 QNNGLSVSFRIDDDI
+24 HTGLSVSFRIDDGI

-93 ISDYYEHIRKG
+93 IADYYEHIRKG

-109 FEEII
+109 FEEIV

-137 DEYMRGFEARNPNL
+137 DQYMRGFETRNPNL

-185 VSMSSALRE
+185 VSMSGALRE

-204 TEWVAWSDSERA
+204 TEWVAWSDSERS
-216 VMEKILREYGLYRDD
+216 VMEKILREHGMYRDD

-265 KKSDDSYTSAEIAA
+265 KKSDDSYTSEEIAA

-327 TRAKIPFIE
+327 TRAKILFIE
-336 ESRMLYIPDYAVKT
+336 ESHMLYVPDYAVKT

-370 ALDIDR
+370 ALDIDQ
-376 LVYSSTS
+376 LIYSSTS
-383 VENLLSKLKE
+383 VENLLNKLKE
-393 HGYETKHGKY
+393 RGYEIKHGKY
-403 IAVKALFAERYVRL
+403 IAVKAPFAERFVRL

-471 RIVPKKTKPQKIYTF
+471 RIIPKKTKPQKIYTF

-493 LLVEQLATIAEFGI
+493 LLVEQLSTIGEFGI
-507 VSRDGIYAKAEEL
+507 TSRDGIYAKAEEL
-520 KNSVDEKTK
+520 KNSVDEKTE

-574 VVDKHGIRSESEI
+574 VVDKHGIRSVSEI
-587 AELEERLKLLPIYIR
+587 AELEERLKLLPTYIR
-602 TVQDK
+602 TVQNK
-607 LAEEQAWLK
+607 LIEEQARLK
-616 RIDRLADVYECVI
+616 RVNRLANVYESVI
-629 EGNYIDNLVKEQKE
+629 EG
-643 TELKNPEKNKYGG
+643 ELY
-656 IRLTV
+656 
-661 LFIGFSKTQARRRLY
+661 
-676 HLSNYENT
+676 